1 MSSSKLSK
9 SAARK
14 LAAQKG
20 LETKRRNQA
29 KALGEKLDSPPAVS
43 PPAVRLG
50 PGSDSALTEDTLPR
64 SPDDSFTVSRGEEV
78 AGPGDLPDLPK
89 GQSTPKSTPSRQS
102 KRVKRAASPLE
113 EDLARDKTKK
123 PRPDL
128 VRILSLSIVNLHLT
142 RFPGSRGIFEHSLG
156 EGQ

>member
-20 LETKRRNQA
+20 METKRRNQT

-64 SPDDSFTVSRGEEV
+64 SPHDSFTVSRGEEI

-89 GQSTPKSTPSRQS
+89 RQSTPKSTLSRQS
-102 KRVKRAASPLE
+102 KRGKRAASPLE
-113 EDLARDKTKK
+113 EDLDKTKK

-128 VRILSLSIVNLHLT
+128 VQVATSSTVSEKAN
-142 RFPGSRGIFEHSLG
+142 EK
-156 EGQ
+156 